1 MRKQEF
7 TQIINEGIDRN
18 KNFMV
23 VKIDTEGNPAPEII
37 INSAENFDKKIGYYG
52 KAYNEDM
59 ELIKAKES
67 GKLIKITDVL
77 MTSNLNDLSWFV
89 YQEV

>member
-1 MRKQEF
+1 MTKQEF
-7 TQIINEGIDRN
+7 IQEVNKGVGRN
-18 KNFMV
+18 KNFMAV
-23 VKIDTEGNPAPEII
+23 RIETEGNPAPEII
-37 INSAENFDKKIGYYG
+37 INPAENFNQKLKYYLG
-52 KAYNEDM
+52 AYNEDM

-89 YQEV
+89 Y

>member
-1 MRKQEF
+1 MTKQEF
-7 TQIINEGIDRN
+7 IQEVNKGVGRN
-18 KNFMV
+18 KNFMAV
-23 VKIDTEGNPAPEII
+23 RIETEGNPAPEII
-37 INSAENFDKKIGYYG
+37 INPAENFNQKLKYYLS
-52 KAYNEDM
+52 AYNDDM

-89 YQEV
+89 Y